1 MNKKWLHIHKYDSI
15 IEIFEKISKMESQEI
30 QIEIEDNI
38 HLTNYLNLKLLLYR
52 FPMKRFSFITNNS
65 ELKRLGESLGIRFFQ
80 KNDDIEFEKEYAKN
94 HILRHNFTFLEYTR
108 YEINKLF
115 LKFVFFSKKK
125 TLLYKN
131 KKIWQDSNVFFLIIG
146 LITSL
151 SLLTF
156 IFYFAV
162 SKTYVTIT
170 PELWIKTVS
179 RNIVFSQKE
188 ASVLDSK
195 NTVNVRPINLEIP
208 MEYTFN
214 VTTIDQMSTKNAYGT
229 VDIYNE
235 LRQEQVFRPTTRF
248 ATEDGIVFK
257 TSEWIKVPP
266 TRTISG
272 VTVIGKATTTLVAD
286 TYDLK
291 GEIIGVRGNIG
302 EWATLTIPGLKFNRD
317 KIYAKTSTSFNG
329 GINPKIH
336 ILTDKEVT
344 SFKDILAEKLKSKAL
359 ESMKEIIKKTNTE
372 NGENYAV
379 LPINENIVYTMGD
392 LLLGK
397 GAKIG
402 DKNDEVTIN
411 GKVKISTYVYD
422 RSAALFYLKTILNEG
437 LLFGTEK
444 LIRVNDESFR
454 ITNIV
459 SKSINSGFSMKA
471 TTELDA
477 TISYNFED
485 VSNNLTKK
493 LKNLIANTSPKE
505 AKSLLLNDN
514 NIASVK
520 ITFSPFWLT
529 RVSNNP
535 DNIEF
540 IIQK

>member
-1 MNKKWLHIHKYDSI
+1 MNKKWLTIHRYDSI
-15 IEIFEKISKMESQEI
+15 IEIFEKISQVESQEI
-30 QIEIEDNI
+30 LLEIEDNI
-38 HLTNYLNLKLLLYR
+38 HLSNYLNLKLLLYR
-52 FPMKRFSFITNNS
+52 FPMKRFSLITNNS
-65 ELKRLGESLGIRFFQ
+65 ELKKLGEPLGIRFFQ

-108 YEINKLF
+108 YEIVKLF
-115 LKFVFFSKKK
+115 SRFMFFSKKK
-125 TLLYKN
+125 TQVYKN
-131 KKIWQDSNVFFLIIG
+131 KKIGRDSNVLFLIVG

-151 SLLTF
+151 SLLAF

-170 PELWIKTVS
+170 PELGVKTVS
-179 RNIVFSQKE
+179 RNIVFTQKE
-188 ASVLDSK
+188 ASVLDQK
-195 NTVNVRPINLEIP
+195 NAVNVRAVNLEIP

-235 LRQEQVFRPTTRF
+235 LRQEQVFRPATRF
-248 ATEDGIVFK
+248 VTDDGIVLK
-257 TSEWIKVPP
+257 TSEWVKVPS
-266 TRTISG
+266 TQVASWVTI
-272 VTVIGKATTTLVAD
+272 IGKTTTTLIAD

-291 GEIIGVRGNIG
+291 GEIIGERGNILDG
-302 EWATLTIPGLKFNRD
+302 LTLTIPGLKFNRD
-317 KIYAKTSTSFNG
+317 KIYAKSMTAFSG

-336 ILTDKEVT
+336 VLTDKEVA
-344 SFKDILAEKLKSKAL
+344 SFKDILAEKLKGKAL
-359 ESMKEIIKKTNTE
+359 ETLKDTLKKANAE
-372 NGENYAV
+372 NGENYAI
-379 LPINENIVYTMGD
+379 LPINENIIYTMGD
-392 LLLGK
+392 IKLSR

-402 DKNDEVTIN
+402 DKGDEVTIE
-411 GKVKISTYVYD
+411 GSVKIGTYIYD
-422 RSAALFYLKTILNEG
+422 QNATLFYLKTILNES

-444 LIRVNDESFR
+444 LIGINDESLR
-454 ITNIV
+454 ITNVV
-459 SKSINSGFSMKA
+459 SKAVTPQFSLKG

-493 LKNLIANTSPKE
+493 LKNLIVGTS
-505 AKSLLLNDN
+505 AKDATSLLLNDN

-529 RVSNNP
+529 SVSNNP

>member
-1 MNKKWLHIHKYDSI
+1 M
-15 IEIFEKISKMESQEI
+15 
-30 QIEIEDNI
+30 
-38 HLTNYLNLKLLLYR
+38 
-52 FPMKRFSFITNNS
+52 
-65 ELKRLGESLGIRFFQ
+65 
-80 KNDDIEFEKEYAKN
+80 
-94 HILRHNFTFLEYTR
+94 
-108 YEINKLF
+108 
-115 LKFVFFSKKK
+115 
-125 TLLYKN
+125 
-131 KKIWQDSNVFFLIIG
+131 
-146 LITSL
+146 
-151 SLLTF
+151 
-156 IFYFAV
+156 
-162 SKTYVTIT
+162 
-170 PELWIKTVS
+170 
-179 RNIVFSQKE
+179 
-188 ASVLDSK
+188 
-195 NTVNVRPINLEIP
+195 
-208 MEYTFN
+208 
-214 VTTIDQMSTKNAYGT
+214 
-229 VDIYNE
+229 
-235 LRQEQVFRPTTRF
+235 
-248 ATEDGIVFK
+248 
-257 TSEWIKVPP
+257 
-266 TRTISG
+266 
-272 VTVIGKATTTLVAD
+272 
-286 TYDLK
+286 
-291 GEIIGVRGNIG
+291 
-302 EWATLTIPGLKFNRD
+302 
-317 KIYAKTSTSFNG
+317 
-329 GINPKIH
+329 
-336 ILTDKEVT
+336 T

-359 ESMKEIIKKTNTE
+359 ESMKDLIKKTNTE
-372 NGENYAV
+372 NGENYAI
-379 LPINENIVYTMGD
+379 LPINENIVYTLGD

-454 ITNIV
+454 ITNII